1 MGEASLARMTIID
14 KLEHLKNKAKA
25 CHDQGRDPSVV
36 PLTLKDG
43 IDIMASALVL
53 VTYYDNHHHDVTV
66 SNKER
71 ETTGPK

>member
-1 MGEASLARMTIID
+1 MGEASLARREILD
-14 KLEHLKNKAKA
+14 KLEQLKNKAKS
-25 CHDQGRDPSVV
+25 CHDQGRDPSMV

-43 IDIMASALVL
+43 IDIMGTALIL
-53 VTYYDNHHHDVTV
+53 VTHYDNHHHDVTV